1 MFRRVVEHTE
11 EGTPFRTRVL
21 KRNVKSVRIGR
32 ISVLPSLLYS
42 SSHWVSSQ
50 ADVARAPPFLS
61 VSRHAPSLSF
71 SARYT
76 HEGVDA
82 GRQKPCLDR
91 SPLCPSFSF
100 PLSSTS
106 EIPLSLASERARLRS
121 VAAAAG
127 YYTPP
132 RAHNHHQPQTTTT
145 TTQLYARTLEKSN
158 ITGSRPIL
166 VPIAPRIDRVGQ
178 SLSFSFSSAPARHQT
193 NEDTRLCGSGPA
205 SRDETRHR
213 CLLFQIA
220 SMITLFRAVFFLF
233 SFLPS
238 RSRRSRDTGSPSSPR
253 P

>member
-76 HEGVDA
+76 HEGADA

-132 RAHNHHQPQTTTT
+132 RAQPPPTTNHYHHHPVIRADSRKIQYHRIAADPRSDRTTDRPCWPES
-145 TTQLYARTLEKSN
+145 LVFVLERAR
-158 ITGSRPIL
+158 
-166 VPIAPRIDRVGQ
+166 APPNERGHAAMRI
-178 SLSFSFSSAPARHQT
+178 
-193 NEDTRLCGSGPA
+193 
-205 SRDETRHR
+205 
-213 CLLFQIA
+213 
-220 SMITLFRAVFFLF
+220 RAGVE
-233 SFLPS
+233 
-238 RSRRSRDTGSPSSPR
+238 G
-253 P
+253 

>member
-76 HEGVDA
+76 HEGADA

-158 ITGSRPIL
+158 ITDPRSDRTTDRPCWPESL
-166 VPIAPRIDRVGQ
+166 VFVLERARAPPNERGHAAMRI
-178 SLSFSFSSAPARHQT
+178 
-193 NEDTRLCGSGPA
+193 
-205 SRDETRHR
+205 
-213 CLLFQIA
+213 
-220 SMITLFRAVFFLF
+220 RAGVE
-233 SFLPS
+233 
-238 RSRRSRDTGSPSSPR
+238 G
-253 P
+253 

>member
-1 MFRRVVEHTE
+1 MFRRVVEHTGDE
-11 EGTPFRTRVL
+11 ENSVRTREL
-21 KRNVKSVRIGR
+21 KRNVKSVWIGR

-76 HEGVDA
+76 HEGADA

-158 ITGSRPIL
+158 IAGSRPIL
-166 VPIAPRIDRVGQ
+166 APIAPRIDVVQ
-178 SLSFSFSSAPARHQT
+178 SFSFPFSSAPARHQT

-205 SRDETRHR
+205 SRDETRYR

-220 SMITLFRAVFFLF
+220 SMITLFRAVFLF
-233 SFLPS
+233 FFLPS

-253 P
+253 S